1 MKNISIWNDTV
12 SKKKYNKLVKN
23 ITTDVLIVGGGITGT
38 ECNPVIKIDNI
49 RAVPNK

>member
-1 MKNISIWNDTV
+1 MSGGSATGSLKASDFTSLTIFV
-12 SKKKYNKLVKN
+12 
-23 ITTDVLIVGGGITGT
+23 VGGGITGK